1 MRTTQNND
9 YHFALLVEALSTAS
23 QSTTSYSMHWP
34 FLTTIE
40 RLPRS
45 SWTVGQSNHFARR
58 ARFAGPA
65 ASPGGPLRRANRF
78 AGLAYKSDLRPR
90 NVIHPLIGECYSAVS
105 IAGKTSVREKADE
118 A

>member
-1 MRTTQNND
+1 MQW
-9 YHFALLVEALSTAS
+9 
-23 QSTTSYSMHWP
+23 Q

-45 SWTVGQSNHFARR
+45 SWTFGQSNHFAGR

-78 AGLAYKSDLRPR
+78 AGPAYKSDLRPR
-90 NVIHPLIGECYSAVS
+90 NVIDML
-105 IAGKTSVREKADE
+105 DN
-118 A
+118 